1 MKRKILKSVFYA
13 ICVTIII
20 ITSLSS
26 CRGGGAKGA
35 AAAAAAH
42 AFNEIVNEYES
53 SESETGSGQVVF
65 RGTANRGPC
74 NIDSH
79 NCERYIPG
87 EKGYCNNCFPYECT
101 AGKHQPVD

>member
-1 MKRKILKSVFYA
+1 MKRKIFKSVFYA
-13 ICVTIII
+13 ICVSIII

-42 AFNEIVNEYES
+42 ALNEIVDEYES
-53 SESETGSGQVVF
+53 SESETGSGNVSF
-65 RGTANRGPC
+65 KGAAYRGSC

-79 NCERYIPG
+79 NCTIYKPG
-87 EKGYCNNCFPYECT
+87 AKGYCINCSPYKCT
-101 AGKHQPVD
+101 AGNHQPVD